1 MRMSKKI
8 LLISRQAPYGK
19 STAKEAI
26 DIALAASVY
35 DQDIGIL
42 FMDDGVFQLLKNQQ
56 SDQINQKNIASILPA
71 LALYGIENIYVHQES
86 LYNRA
91 ITTDDL
97 ILDNLQLL
105 NNKDVGSL
113 LNQQDHLL
121 SF

>member
-1 MRMSKKI
+1 MNKKI

-19 STAKEAI
+19 STAREAI

-56 SDQINQKNIASILPA
+56 SQLIDQKNIGAILPA
-71 LALYGIENIYVHQES
+71 LDLYGIEKVYVHQES
-86 LYNRA
+86 LDARA
-91 ITTDDL
+91 IKLDELVFDD
-97 ILDNLQLL
+97 LQLL
-105 NNKDVGSL
+105 NNKDVGNL
-113 LNQQDHLL
+113 LGEQDQLL

>member
-91 ITTDDL
+91 IATDDL

>member
-1 MRMSKKI
+1 MSKKI
-8 LLISRQAPYGK
+8 LLIRRQAPYGK
-19 STAKEAI
+19 STAREAI

-56 SDQINQKNIASILPA
+56 SNQIDQKNMASILPA
-71 LALYGIENIYVHQES
+71 LEMYGIENVYAHQES
-86 LYNRA
+86 LNARA
-91 ITTDDL
+91 IRTDEL

>member
-1 MRMSKKI
+1 MSKKI

-19 STAKEAI
+19 STAREAI

-56 SDQINQKNIASILPA
+56 SNRIDQKNIASILPA
-71 LALYGIENIYVHQES
+71 LALYGIENIYAHQES
-86 LYNRA
+86 LNARA
-91 ITTDDL
+91 IRMDDL
-97 ILDNLQLL
+97 ILDTLQLL
-105 NNKDVGSL
+105 NNKDVGNL

>member
-1 MRMSKKI
+1 MNKKI

-26 DIALAASVY
+26 DIAVAASVY

-42 FMDDGVFQLLKNQQ
+42 FMDDGVFQLLKKQQ
-56 SDQINQKNIASILPA
+56 SQYVNQKNIASILPA

-86 LYNRA
+86 LNLRT
-91 ITTDDL
+91 IRIDEL
-97 ILDNLQLL
+97 ILDDLQLL
-105 NNKDVGSL
+105 NNKDVGNL
-113 LNQQDHLL
+113 LSQQDQLL